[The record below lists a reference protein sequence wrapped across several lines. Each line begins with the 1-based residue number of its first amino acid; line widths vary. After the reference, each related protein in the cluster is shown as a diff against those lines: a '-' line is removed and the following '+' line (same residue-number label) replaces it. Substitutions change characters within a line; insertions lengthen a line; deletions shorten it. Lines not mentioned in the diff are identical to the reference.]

1 MLSEHDLAAQK
12 RRADTVAHR
21 LANRDTPLIRNA
33 WYVAARSD
41 EISRNLMAR
50 TLLGTSVLLYRTE
63 AGEAVALSNRCA
75 HRSFPLSEGK
85 LEGDTVVCRYHG
97 LRYDATGQC
106 IAIPSQAQ
114 PPGKIG
120 VRRYPTV
127 ERGPFVWF
135 WPGNPDLAGESLL
148 PHPDW
153 LGHRDWDIQIGYVNV
168 RGSYVHLHENLLDLS
183 HLSFLHEKTFG
194 TPEYAATPTETKID
208 GNDIQ
213 VWRHVPCV
221 LPALYAKPLG
231 WEGMKAI
238 RHSGSQFVSPA
249 LHVNTGIFENT
260 ELPPEQQT
268 PAPMVKVAQ
277 IITPENNDRVHY
289 YYAFC
294 RNFALD
300 EPDVGA
306 FMLKGFTAAF
316 SEDVYALEHITAM
329 HEQADPAQF
338 YEIDIAA
345 DRAGLHMRRYLK
357 TLADQEQ
364 ASGVAAHLREVT
376 GAE

>member
-1 MLSEHDLAAQK
+1 
-12 RRADTVAHR
+12 
-21 LANRDTPLIRNA
+21 
-33 WYVAARSD
+33 
-41 EISRNLMAR
+41 
-50 TLLGTSVLLYRTE
+50 
-63 AGEAVALSNRCA
+63 
-75 HRSFPLSEGK
+75 
-85 LEGDTVVCRYHG
+85 
-97 LRYDATGQC
+97 
-106 IAIPSQAQ
+106 
-114 PPGKIG
+114 
-120 VRRYPTV
+120 
-127 ERGPFVWF
+127 
-135 WPGNPDLAGESLL
+135 
-148 PHPDW
+148 
-153 LGHRDWDIQIGYVNV
+153 
-168 RGSYVHLHENLLDLS
+168 
-183 HLSFLHEKTFG
+183 
-194 TPEYAATPTETKID
+194 
-208 GNDIQ
+208 
-213 VWRHVPCV
+213 
-221 LPALYAKPLG
+221 
-231 WEGMKAI
+231 
-238 RHSGSQFVSPA
+238 
-249 LHVNTGIFENT
+249 
-260 ELPPEQQT
+260 
-268 PAPMVKVAQ
+268 